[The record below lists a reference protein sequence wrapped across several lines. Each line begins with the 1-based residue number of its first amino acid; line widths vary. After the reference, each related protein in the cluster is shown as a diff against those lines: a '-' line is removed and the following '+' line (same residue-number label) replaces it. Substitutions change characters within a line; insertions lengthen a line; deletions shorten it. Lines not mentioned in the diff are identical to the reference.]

1 MLEQM
6 ISEIREAAS
15 EYMLNPYYQ
24 IAVISGFKALQSFS
38 SAFIKSIY
46 YNSTSVEKILT
57 LGGLR
62 DYLFGAI
69 IAVGIERAV
78 YDGSLN
84 MCINFSLMALGSV
97 FATYVGRKTAHLFH
111 DYLYKSN
118 IKN

>member
-6 ISEIREAAS
+6 ISEIRETAL

-24 IAVISGFKALQSFS
+24 IAVISGLKALQSFS
-38 SAFIKSIY
+38 TAFIKSLY

-57 LGGLR
+57 LGGLS
-62 DYLFGAI
+62 DYVFGAI
-69 IAVGIERAV
+69 IAVGIERAI

-84 MCINFSLMALGSV
+84 MCINVSLMALGSLA
-97 FATYVGRKTAHLFH
+97 ATYIGRKTAHLFH
-111 DYLYKSN
+111 DSLYKSN